1 LAGAAFGGSATA
13 PPQIAKLPKAMV
25 DKRTAFPIMPPAYR
39 NAVSVVFR

>member
-1 LAGAAFGGSATA
+1 LAGAAFGGSARA
-13 PPQIAKLPKAMV
+13 RPQIPKVPKAII